1 MGELWGQ
8 NKRRMKL
15 ERQNA
20 RWQIMF
26 PFLHLRKV
34 LPHRLSNINDT
45 NSELNNL
52 GLKQEWWRHSI
63 IPVVVKKKE
72 PTPSPGRQVPKN
84 DRKYRPVQNKGSS
97 QRTLSLLSLSYAE
110 RNFQVQRLK
119 SKGTLFIK
127 FRMEAVEKYNDK
139 VTVMCW

>member
-1 MGELWGQ
+1 
-8 NKRRMKL
+8 
-15 ERQNA
+15 
-20 RWQIMF
+20 
-26 PFLHLRKV
+26 
-34 LPHRLSNINDT
+34 
-45 NSELNNL
+45 
-52 GLKQEWWRHSI
+52 
-63 IPVVVKKKE
+63 VKKKE

-139 VTVMCW
+139 VTVMC